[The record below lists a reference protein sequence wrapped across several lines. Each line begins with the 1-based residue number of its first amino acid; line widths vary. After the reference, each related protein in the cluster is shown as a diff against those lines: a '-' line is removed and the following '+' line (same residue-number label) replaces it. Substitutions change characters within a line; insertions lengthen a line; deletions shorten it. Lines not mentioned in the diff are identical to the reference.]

1 MERSEASSREGTG
14 SVLVV
19 GATSGIGFEV
29 AEGIARAGVPV
40 IGVGRNRDR
49 CVQAAERI
57 SAATGGPPV
66 LFELADLSVQ
76 REVRSLA
83 ARLIRDRKRLR
94 AIVYNAGTFTLGRQ
108 LTEDGVERQFAVNY
122 LSGFMLTALLLPL
135 LVEGSRVV
143 LISSGS
149 HQSGRIHWGNLA
161 LRPLYNGLTAY
172 AQSKLAEILF
182 ARELARRVPSLD
194 SYAVDPGL
202 VRTEIGLKEAGAF
215 GRLVWR
221 LRARAGISPQEAAAP
236 IVEMVLSNGFSGRSG
251 LYWKEGIPLSSSP
264 RSYDTAAAERLWELS
279 ERLCGI
285 SFSEV
290 IDATA

>member
-1 MERSEASSREGTG
+1 MERSSLKLPRETG

-29 AEGIARAGVPV
+29 AAGIAQAGVPL
-40 IGVGRNRDR
+40 IGIGRNRDR
-49 CVQAAERI
+49 CVQAAERL
-57 SAATGGPPV
+57 SAAAGDRPV
-66 LFELADLSVQ
+66 RFELADLAAQS
-76 REVRSLA
+76 EVRSLA
-83 ARLIRDRKRLR
+83 ARLSQDRTGLR
-94 AIVYNAGTFTLGRQ
+94 AIVYNAGTFTLDRQ

-122 LSGFMLTALLLPL
+122 LSGFLLTLLLLPL
-135 LVEGSRVV
+135 LAERSRVL

-149 HQSGRIHWGNLA
+149 HQSGRIHWNNLA

-182 ARELARRVPSLD
+182 VRELARRLPSLD

-202 VRTEIGLKEAGAF
+202 VRTEIGMKEAGAF

-221 LRARAGISPQEAAAP
+221 LRARAGISPEEAAAP

-251 LYWKEGIPLSSSP
+251 LYWRAGVPVPSSP
-264 RSYDTAAAERLWELS
+264 RSYDAEAAGRLWALS
-279 ERLCGI
+279 EQLCGV
-285 SFSEV
+285 SLNEV